1 MSRRSKGPVGV
12 QSRAQSGG
20 ETEAERRLRRGAD
33 LVLEHEPL
41 TGPAPL
47 PDFVQ
52 LMSARTRR
60 GWWRLSL
67 GAVGTVAVA
76 AVVAAVWLRGLSPVS
91 YVVAG
96 EGAAVAGTRVAA
108 PRAGEDARIRFS
120 EGTEVTLVG
129 PSAEVDVVQ
138 RTARGALL
146 VLERGEARFSVV
158 HRRGARWSVMAG
170 PFAVEVTGTEFTVEW
185 APEAGRMAVDL
196 RAGSVRVRG
205 ASVGG
210 AVELRAGERLVAT
223 AADHRVTLSPAL
235 DLRGSSASTGTRSGA
250 PGSAMAGAVGSSAR
264 QADSGPGARGAG
276 AASPASEPGVAS
288 GGEEGA
294 PARSA
299 PSRIVVGPAD
309 RGPTVASGR
318 DLALWSPREGGRI
331 ELPEHRVPTLEGT
344 RAAATSRPPVS
355 DGPRTDPAP
364 PVAPVAPGI
373 PQSLTL
379 GGGGLFCVTIPA
391 QYTFE
396 QPAVGLGVPTLFTTA
411 FSNPRLDRSHSW
423 CGESSV
429 RLDAAFNDDGRQ
441 NYFGRFANETGQ
453 LLVKLDHP
461 IDLTGRTVTMHV
473 FVEGPWDARFSA
485 ELAVVDHGRWV
496 SNAPSRGL
504 APGRWW
510 TVTHHFSE
518 ENDSGVPGSSN
529 PRPFPN
535 GGRSLVSEV
544 DRLALAIRSTGERRT
559 WKGAVFVDDI
569 SWK

>member
-1 MSRRSKGPVGV
+1 VSRRSRGPEGV
-12 QSRAQSGG
+12 PSRAPSGG
-20 ETEAERRLRRGAD
+20 DGEAEQRLRRGAE

-47 PDFVQ
+47 PDFAH
-52 LMSARTRR
+52 LISARSRR
-60 GWWRLSL
+60 GWWRLSF
-67 GAVGTVAVA
+67 GAVGLSSVA
-76 AVVAAVWLRGLSPVS
+76 AVVVAVWLRGLAPVS
-91 YVVAG
+91 YIVDG
-96 EGAAVAGTRVAA
+96 EAAAVAGTRVAA

-120 EGTEVTLVG
+120 EGTEVMLVG

-138 RTARGALL
+138 RTARGALM
-146 VLERGEARFSVV
+146 VLERGQARFSVV

-170 PFAVEVTGTEFTVEW
+170 PFAIEVTGTEFTVDW
-185 APEAGRMAVDL
+185 APEAGRMALDL
-196 RAGSVRVRG
+196 RVGSVRVRG

-210 AVELRAGERLVAT
+210 AVELHAGEHLVAT
-223 AADHRVTLSPAL
+223 AADHRVTLSTGIKPLPA
-235 DLRGSSASTGTRSGA
+235 AQGA
-250 PGSAMAGAVGSSAR
+250 PSSAR
-264 QADSGPGARGAG
+264 
-276 AASPASEPGVAS
+276 
-288 GGEEGA
+288 GE
-294 PARSA
+294 
-299 PSRIVVGPAD
+299 PSRIVVGPSDGEPSA
-309 RGPTVASGR
+309 REPRVVRGR

-331 ELPEHRVPTLEGT
+331 ELPEHRVPTLDGSPS
-344 RAAATSRPPVS
+344 AATSRPPIA

-364 PVAPVAPGI
+364 AITPVLPGI

-396 QPAVGLGVPTLFTTA
+396 QPAAGLGVPALFTTA

-429 RLDAAFNDDGRQ
+429 RVDASFDDDGRQ

-453 LLVKLDHP
+453 LLVKLEHP

-496 SNAPSRGL
+496 SNVPSRGL
-504 APGRWW
+504 TPGRWW
-510 TVTHHFSE
+510 TVTHHFGK

-529 PRPFPN
+529 PQPFPN
-535 GGRSLVSEV
+535 GGRSTVSEV

-559 WKGAVFVDDI
+559 WRGAVFVDDI
-569 SWK
+569 AWK

>member
-1 MSRRSKGPVGV
+1 VSRRSRDPEGAP
-12 QSRAQSGG
+12 SRARSDGGG
-20 ETEAERRLRRGAD
+20 EAEQRLRRGAE

-47 PDFVQ
+47 PDFAH
-52 LMSARTRR
+52 LMSARSRR
-60 GWWRLSL
+60 GWWRLSF
-67 GAVGTVAVA
+67 GAVGLSSVA
-76 AVVAAVWLRGLSPVS
+76 AVVVALWLRGLAPVS
-91 YVVAG
+91 YIVDG
-96 EGAAVAGTRVAA
+96 EAAAVAGTRVAA

-120 EGTEVTLVG
+120 EGTEVMLVG

-146 VLERGEARFSVV
+146 VLERGQARFSVV

-170 PFAVEVTGTEFTVEW
+170 PFAIEVTGTEFTVDW
-185 APEAGRMAVDL
+185 APEAGRMALDL
-196 RAGSVRVRG
+196 RVGSVRVRG

-210 AVELRAGERLVAT
+210 AVELHAGEHLVAT
-223 AADHRVTLSPAL
+223 AADHRVTLSSGVERRRTGASAAEGGGGP
-235 DLRGSSASTGTRSGA
+235 SSPGTAA
-250 PGSAMAGAVGSSAR
+250 PGWAAEAPADGAGGGAHASLSSAR
-264 QADSGPGARGAG
+264 
-276 AASPASEPGVAS
+276 
-288 GGEEGA
+288 GE
-294 PARSA
+294 
-299 PSRIVVGPAD
+299 PSRIVVGPSDPEPSA
-309 RGPTVASGR
+309 REPSAREPRAVGGR

-331 ELPEHRVPTLEGT
+331 ELPEHRVPTLEGG
-344 RAAATSRPPVS
+344 RSAGTSRPPLV

-364 PVAPVAPGI
+364 AITPALPGI

-396 QPAVGLGVPTLFTTA
+396 QPAAGLSVPALFTTA
-411 FSNPRLDRSHSW
+411 FSSPRLDRSHSW

-429 RLDAAFNDDGRQ
+429 RVDAGFDDDGRQ

-453 LLVKLDHP
+453 LLVKLEHP

-504 APGRWW
+504 TPGRWW
-510 TVTHHFSE
+510 TVTHHFGK

-529 PRPFPN
+529 PQPFPN
-535 GGRSLVSEV
+535 GGRSTVSEV

-559 WKGAVFVDDI
+559 WRGAVFVDDI
-569 SWK
+569 AWK